1 LPFSPIVLSILSFGL
16 SHCFDF
22 VALHYR
28 MRLPNFSNTMK
39 HFQKPTPA
47 PERLRKVVG
56 LEKRS
61 NYQDAA
67 VDGGLE
73 QFIVALA
80 QELAQ
85 TEELKSIGD
94 ELTVAVRNYA
104 GKETPARRAAVQ
116 DLEDGLRALD
126 AVESTLSPSSTE
138 TDSASSTKLSKR
150 DLASPVRYA
159 KGVGPEREK
168 LLNKLGIIT
177 IGDLISY
184 FPKRLEDRSN
194 LKKIAQAYH
203 GEKVVI
209 RGNVRAT
216 NTINPRKG
224 LEIFK
229 VAVQDNTGIIYAV
242 WFNQPWLKNQIST
255 KEPISIYGEVE
266 RSHSQIQI
274 SNPIW
279 EPADKNLLTGRLVPI
294 YPATEGLTQNI
305 LFRLLRENYSAYR
318 DLITEL
324 IPEEIRTR
332 RNLMPRAHAFER
344 IHFPTGVEEHE
355 RARHTLAF
363 EEFFIFQI
371 GVALEKQKAVERVG
385 LSMTTSNER
394 LESFY
399 EVLPFKL
406 TNAQRQAIEEIRA
419 EMALAKPMNRLLQG
433 DVGSGKTIVAATA
446 CFIAHEAGYQS
457 AIMAPTEILAE
468 QHYHRLKQ
476 IFSTVNNAPKVQ
488 LLIGSMP
495 EREKE
500 VIRRALKYGEVD
512 ILIGTHA
519 LIQDDVEFKKMGF
532 AVIDEQHRF
541 GVIQRAQLEKKGEN
555 IDILVMS
562 ATPIPRTITLTLY
575 GQFEISILGEL
586 PFEKKIQ
593 TYWTSED
600 KRDGIY
606 EFVIGELK
614 KDCQAYI
621 VYPLIEESE
630 ELDLKAATEA
640 KAELEQTVFKGFRV
654 GLLHGRMDEEEK
666 KNVMEQLRQ
675 KEIDILISTTII
687 EVGIDVPDATIMII
701 EHADRFGLAQL
712 HQLRG
717 RIGRAGQKSYCFAVA
732 NTKSEEGRAR
742 LEVFRDN
749 LDGFKIAEAD
759 LKLRG
764 PGELLGYAQHGLDTT
779 FKAADLIADLEIMK
793 LAREEAFKLVKESP
807 AHPLIEEFKRR
818 YSHKFDLARV

>member
-1 LPFSPIVLSILSFGL
+1 
-16 SHCFDF
+16 
-22 VALHYR
+22 
-28 MRLPNFSNTMK
+28 MRLSNFSNTMK
-39 HFQKPTPA
+39 HFQKPTP
-47 PERLRKVVG
+47 PIERLRKIVS

-73 QFIVALA
+73 KFIQALV
-80 QELAQ
+80 QELTQ
-85 TEELKSIGD
+85 TEELKSIG
-94 ELTVAVRNYA
+94 ETLTVAVRNYA
-104 GKETPARRAAVQ
+104 IKEIPQRRAALQ
-116 DLEDGLRALD
+116 DLEDGLRAFD
-126 AVESTLSPSSTE
+126 ALGPVFSTSTSSPELNPNPNLNTTGSGAIAPESETSS
-138 TDSASSTKLSKR
+138 SAKMSRR
-150 DLASPVRYA
+150 DLTSPVRFA

-168 LLNKLGIIT
+168 LLNKLGIVT
-177 IGDLISY
+177 IEDLLTY
-184 FPKRLEDRSN
+184 FPRKLEDRTN
-194 LKKIAQAYH
+194 IRKIAQAYN
-203 GEKVVI
+203 GEKAVI
-209 RGNVRAT
+209 RGNVRAV
-216 NTINPRKG
+216 NTIKPRKN

-229 VAVQDNTGIIYAV
+229 VAVQDNTGLIYAV
-242 WFNQPWLKNQIST
+242 WFNQPWIKNQIAAN
-255 KEPISIYGEVE
+255 EPISLFGEVE
-266 RSHSQIQI
+266 RSQSQVQM

-305 LFRLLRENYSAYR
+305 LFRLLRENYAVYR
-318 DLITEL
+318 DLIAEL
-324 IPEEIRTR
+324 IPAEIRAR
-332 RNLMPRAHAFER
+332 RDLMPRAQAFER
-344 IHFPTGVEEHE
+344 IHFPTGAEEHE
-355 RARHTLAF
+355 RARRTLAF
-363 EEFFIFQI
+363 EEFLIFQI

-385 LSMTTSNER
+385 HSMKILNER

-399 EVLPFKL
+399 EVLPFRL

-419 EMALAKPMNRLLQG
+419 EMALPKPMNRLLQG

-446 CFIAHEAGYQS
+446 CFIAHDAGYQS

-468 QHYHRLKQ
+468 QHFHRLKQ
-476 IFSTVNNAPKVQ
+476 IFSTVENAPKVQ

-500 VIRRALKYGEVD
+500 TIRKAIHYGEVD

-519 LIQDDVEFKKMGF
+519 LIQDDIAFKKMGF

-614 KDCQAYI
+614 KGSQAYI

-640 KAELEQTVFKGFRV
+640 KAELEQTVFKGFRI
-654 GLLHGRMDEEEK
+654 GLLHGRMDEAEK
-666 KNVMEQLRQ
+666 KKVMEELRQ
-675 KEIDILISTTII
+675 KEIDLLISTTII

-732 NTKSEEGRAR
+732 NTKTEEGRAR

-749 LDGFKIAEAD
+749 LDGFKIAEED
-759 LKLRG
+759 LKIRG

-779 FKAADLIADLEIMK
+779 FKAADLIADLEVMK
-793 LAREEAFKLVKESP
+793 LAREEAFKLVKENPTHS
-807 AHPLIEEFKRR
+807 LIEEFKRR
-818 YSHKFDLARV
+818 YGHKFDLARV

>member
-1 LPFSPIVLSILSFGL
+1 
-16 SHCFDF
+16 
-22 VALHYR
+22 
-28 MRLPNFSNTMK
+28 MK
-39 HFQKPTPA
+39 HSRKPAPI
-47 PERLRKVVG
+47 PERLRKVLD

-61 NYQDAA
+61 KYQDTA

-73 QFIVALA
+73 KFIIALA
-80 QELAQ
+80 RELEKIETLKPVSESLTQ
-85 TEELKSIGD
+85 T
-94 ELTVAVRNYA
+94 VRNYA
-104 GKETPARRAAVQ
+104 NKPVPQRRAIVQ
-116 DLEDGLRALD
+116 NLEDELRALD
-126 AVESTLSPSSTE
+126 AIGLPVPESTEQTSQPPHE
-138 TDSASSTKLSKR
+138 TRSLQ
-150 DLASPVRYA
+150 SPVRYA

-168 LLNKLGIIT
+168 LLNKLGIQSIE
-177 IGDLISY
+177 DLLTY
-184 FPKRLEDRSN
+184 FPRRLEDRSQI
-194 LKKIAQAYH
+194 KKVAQARH

-209 RGNVRAT
+209 RGNVRAANVIT
-216 NTINPRKG
+216 PRKG

-229 VAVQDNTGIIYAV
+229 VAVQDNTGVIYAV

-266 RSHSQIQI
+266 RGYSQIQM

-294 YPATEGLTQNI
+294 YPATEGLTQNV
-305 LFRLLRENYSAYR
+305 LFRLIRENFSAYR
-318 DLITEL
+318 DFIAEL
-324 IPEEIRTR
+324 IPEEVRTPHD
-332 RNLMPRAHAFER
+332 LMPRVQAFER
-344 IHFPTGVEEHE
+344 IHFPTGVQEHE
-355 RARHTLAF
+355 RARRTLAF

-385 LSMTTSNER
+385 HSMKISDER
-394 LESFY
+394 LEVFY
-399 EVLPFKL
+399 EVLPFRL
-406 TNAQRQAIEEIRA
+406 TNAQRQSIEEIRA
-419 EMALAKPMNRLLQG
+419 DMVLPKPMNRLLQG
-433 DVGSGKTIVAATA
+433 DVGSGKTVVAATA

-468 QHYHRLKQ
+468 QHYQRLKQ
-476 IFSTVNNAPKVQ
+476 IFSTVKNAPKVQ
-488 LLIGSMP
+488 LLIGSLP
-495 EREKE
+495 ERDKE
-500 VIRRALKYGEVD
+500 VIRRAVKYGEID

-519 LIQDDVEFKKMGF
+519 LIQDDVEFKNLGF

-575 GQFEISILGEL
+575 GQFEISILDEL

-593 TYWTSED
+593 TYWVSED

-606 EFVIGELK
+606 EFVIAELK

-630 ELDLKAATEA
+630 ELDLQAATEA
-640 KAELEQTVFKGFRV
+640 KAELEQTVFKEFRV
-654 GLLHGRMDEEEK
+654 ALLHGRMDEEEK
-666 KNVMEQLRQ
+666 KSVMEQLRK
-675 KEIDILISTTII
+675 KEIDVLVSTTII
-687 EVGIDVPDATIMII
+687 EVGIDVPDATIMVI

-717 RIGRAGQKSYCFAVA
+717 RIGRAGQKSYCFAIA
-732 NTKSEEGRAR
+732 KAKSEEGRAR

-749 LDGFKIAEAD
+749 LDGFKIAEED
-759 LKLRG
+759 LKIRG

-779 FKAADLIADLEIMK
+779 FRAADLIADLDIMK
-793 LAREEAFKLVKESP
+793 LAREAAFKFVNENAQHL
-807 AHPLIEEFKRR
+807 LIEEFKRR
-818 YSHKFDLARV
+818 YGHKFDLARV

>member
-1 LPFSPIVLSILSFGL
+1 
-16 SHCFDF
+16 
-22 VALHYR
+22 
-28 MRLPNFSNTMK
+28 MK
-39 HFQKPTPA
+39 HFQKPTP
-47 PERLRKVVG
+47 PIERLRKIVS

-73 QFIVALA
+73 KFIQALV
-80 QELAQ
+80 QELTQ
-85 TEELKSIGD
+85 TEELKSIG
-94 ELTVAVRNYA
+94 ETLTVAVRNYA
-104 GKETPARRAAVQ
+104 IKEIPQRRAALQ
-116 DLEDGLRALD
+116 DLEDGLRAFD
-126 AVESTLSPSSTE
+126 ALGPVFSTSTSSPELNPNPNLNTTGSGAIAPESETSS
-138 TDSASSTKLSKR
+138 SAKMSRR
-150 DLASPVRYA
+150 DLTSPVRFA

-168 LLNKLGIIT
+168 LLNKLGIVT
-177 IGDLISY
+177 IEDLLTY
-184 FPKRLEDRSN
+184 FPRKLEDRTN
-194 LKKIAQAYH
+194 IRKIAQAYN
-203 GEKVVI
+203 GEKAVI
-209 RGNVRAT
+209 RGNVRAV
-216 NTINPRKG
+216 NTIKPRKN

-229 VAVQDNTGIIYAV
+229 VAVQDNTGLIYAV
-242 WFNQPWLKNQIST
+242 WFNQPWIKNQIAAN
-255 KEPISIYGEVE
+255 EPISLFGEVE
-266 RSHSQIQI
+266 RSQSQVQM

-305 LFRLLRENYSAYR
+305 LFRLLRENYAVYR
-318 DLITEL
+318 DLIAEL
-324 IPEEIRTR
+324 IPAEIRAR
-332 RNLMPRAHAFER
+332 RDLMPRAQAFER
-344 IHFPTGVEEHE
+344 IHFPTGAEEHE
-355 RARHTLAF
+355 RARRTLAF
-363 EEFFIFQI
+363 EEFLIFQI

-385 LSMTTSNER
+385 HSMKILNER

-399 EVLPFKL
+399 EVLPFRL

-419 EMALAKPMNRLLQG
+419 EMALPKPMNRLLQG

-446 CFIAHEAGYQS
+446 CFIAHDAGYQS

-468 QHYHRLKQ
+468 QHFHRLKQ
-476 IFSTVNNAPKVQ
+476 IFSTVENAPKVQ

-500 VIRRALKYGEVD
+500 TIRKAIHYGEVD

-519 LIQDDVEFKKMGF
+519 LIQDDIAFKKMGF

-614 KDCQAYI
+614 KGSQAYI

-640 KAELEQTVFKGFRV
+640 KAELEQTVFKGFRI
-654 GLLHGRMDEEEK
+654 GLLHGRMDEAEK
-666 KNVMEQLRQ
+666 KKVMEELRQ
-675 KEIDILISTTII
+675 KEIDLLISTTII

-732 NTKSEEGRAR
+732 NTKTEEGRAR

-749 LDGFKIAEAD
+749 LDGFKIAEED
-759 LKLRG
+759 LKIRG

-779 FKAADLIADLEIMK
+779 FKAADLIADLEVMK
-793 LAREEAFKLVKESP
+793 LAREEAFKLVKENPTHS
-807 AHPLIEEFKRR
+807 LIEEFKRR
-818 YSHKFDLARV
+818 YGHKFDLARV

>member
-1 LPFSPIVLSILSFGL
+1 
-16 SHCFDF
+16 
-22 VALHYR
+22 
-28 MRLPNFSNTMK
+28 MK
-39 HFQKPTPA
+39 HSLKPAPI
-47 PERLRKVVG
+47 PERLRKVLD

-61 NYQDAA
+61 KYQDTA

-73 QFIVALA
+73 KFIIALA
-80 QELAQ
+80 GELEKIEAFKPVA
-85 TEELKSIGD
+85 EN
-94 ELTVAVRNYA
+94 LTQAIRNY
-104 GKETPARRAAVQ
+104 ENRTVPQRRAIVQ
-116 DLEDGLRALD
+116 NLEDELRALD
-126 AVESTLSPSSTE
+126 AISLPVPESTEQTSQPSHE
-138 TDSASSTKLSKR
+138 TRSLQ
-150 DLASPVRYA
+150 SPVRYA

-168 LLNKLGIIT
+168 LLNKLGIQSIE
-177 IGDLISY
+177 DLLTY
-184 FPKRLEDRSN
+184 FPRRLEDRSQI
-194 LKKIAQAYH
+194 KKVAQARH

-209 RGNVRAT
+209 RGNVRAANVIT
-216 NTINPRKG
+216 PRKG

-229 VAVQDNTGIIYAV
+229 VAVQDNTGVIYAV

-266 RSHSQIQI
+266 RGYSQIQM

-294 YPATEGLTQNI
+294 YPATEGLTQNV
-305 LFRLLRENYSAYR
+305 LFRLIRENFSAYR
-318 DLITEL
+318 DFIAEL
-324 IPEEIRTR
+324 IPEEVRTPHD
-332 RNLMPRAHAFER
+332 LMPRVQAFER
-344 IHFPTGVEEHE
+344 IHFPTGVQEHE
-355 RARHTLAF
+355 RARRTLAF

-385 LSMTTSNER
+385 HSMKISDER
-394 LESFY
+394 LEVFY
-399 EVLPFKL
+399 EVLPFRL
-406 TNAQRQAIEEIRA
+406 TNAQRQSIEEIRA
-419 EMALAKPMNRLLQG
+419 DMVLPKPMNRLLQG
-433 DVGSGKTIVAATA
+433 DVGSGKTVVAATA

-468 QHYHRLKQ
+468 QHYQRLKQ
-476 IFSTVNNAPKVQ
+476 IFSTVKNAPKVQ
-488 LLIGSMP
+488 LLIGSLP
-495 EREKE
+495 ERDKE
-500 VIRRALKYGEVD
+500 VIRRAVKYGEID

-519 LIQDDVEFKKMGF
+519 LIQDDVEFKNLGF

-575 GQFEISILGEL
+575 GQFEISILDEL

-593 TYWTSED
+593 TYWVSED

-606 EFVIGELK
+606 EFVIAELK

-630 ELDLKAATEA
+630 ELDLQAATEA
-640 KAELEQTVFKGFRV
+640 KAELEQTVFKEFRV
-654 GLLHGRMDEEEK
+654 ALLHGRMDEEEK
-666 KNVMEQLRQ
+666 KSVMEQLRK
-675 KEIDILISTTII
+675 KEIDVLVSTTII
-687 EVGIDVPDATIMII
+687 EVGIDVPDATIMVI

-717 RIGRAGQKSYCFAVA
+717 RIGRAGQKSYCFAIA
-732 NTKSEEGRAR
+732 KAKSEEGRAR

-749 LDGFKIAEAD
+749 LDGFKIAEED
-759 LKLRG
+759 LKIRG

-779 FKAADLIADLEIMK
+779 FRAADLIADLDIMK
-793 LAREEAFKLVKESP
+793 LAREAAFKFVNENAQHL
-807 AHPLIEEFKRR
+807 LIEEFKRR
-818 YSHKFDLARV
+818 YGHKFDLARV

>member
-1 LPFSPIVLSILSFGL
+1 
-16 SHCFDF
+16 
-22 VALHYR
+22 
-28 MRLPNFSNTMK
+28 MKLPNFSNTMK
-39 HFQKPTPA
+39 HSHKPVPLL
-47 PERLRKVVG
+47 ERLRKVLE

-61 NYQDAA
+61 KFQDTA

-73 QFIVALA
+73 KFIISLA

-85 TEELKSIGD
+85 SEKLASVAAS
-94 ELTVAVRNYA
+94 LTTAVRNYA
-104 GKETPARRAAVQ
+104 KRDVPQRRAVLQ
-116 DLEDGLRALD
+116 DLEDSVKELEAHGVSIVTPDEQTPQARVIRSLQN
-126 AVESTLSPSSTE
+126 
-138 TDSASSTKLSKR
+138 
-150 DLASPVRYA
+150 PVRYA

-168 LLNKLGIIT
+168 LLNKLGIRT
-177 IGDLISY
+177 IEDLLTY
-184 FPKRLEDRSN
+184 FPRRLEDRSQI
-194 LKKIAQAYH
+194 KKIAQARH
-203 GEKVVI
+203 GEKVTI
-209 RGNVRAT
+209 RGNVRAV
-216 NTINPRKG
+216 NTITPRKG

-229 VAVQDNTGIIYAV
+229 IALQDNTGLIYAV

-255 KEPISIYGEVE
+255 NEPISVYGEVE
-266 RSHSQIQI
+266 RTYSQIQMN
-274 SNPIW
+274 NPIW

-294 YPATEGLTQNI
+294 YPATEGLTQNV

-324 IPEEIRTR
+324 IPEEISARHE
-332 RNLMPRAHAFER
+332 LMPRVQAFER

-355 RARHTLAF
+355 RARRALAF
-363 EEFFIFQI
+363 EEFFIFQM

-385 LSMTTSNER
+385 HCLKITDER
-394 LESFY
+394 LEAFY

-406 TNAQRQAIEEIRA
+406 TNAQRQAIEEIRDD
-419 EMALAKPMNRLLQG
+419 MALAKPMNRLLQG
-433 DVGSGKTIVAATA
+433 DVGSGKTVVAATA

-468 QHYHRLKQ
+468 QHYHRLQ
-476 IFSTVNNAPKVQ
+476 QLFATVKDAPRVQ
-488 LLIGSMP
+488 LLIGSLP
-495 EREKE
+495 ERDKE
-500 VIRRALKYGEVD
+500 SIRRAVKYGEID

-519 LIQDDVEFKKMGF
+519 LIQDEVEFKKLGF

-586 PFEKKIQ
+586 PFEKQIQ
-593 TYWTSED
+593 TYWVSED

-606 EFVIGELK
+606 EFVIAELK
-614 KDCQAYI
+614 KGCQAYI

-640 KAELEQTVFKGFRV
+640 KAELEQTVFRGFSV
-654 GLLHGRMDEEEK
+654 GLLHGRMNEEEK
-666 KNVMEQLRQ
+666 KSVMERLRQ
-675 KEIDILISTTII
+675 KQIDVLVSTTII
-687 EVGIDVPDATIMII
+687 EVGIDVPDATLMVM
-701 EHADRFGLAQL
+701 EHADRLGLAQL

-732 NTKSEEGRAR
+732 NAKSEESRAR

-749 LDGFKIAEAD
+749 LDGFKIAEED
-759 LKLRG
+759 LKIRG
-764 PGELLGYAQHGLDTT
+764 PGELLGFAQHGLDTT
-779 FKAADLIADLEIMK
+779 FRAADLIADLDIMK
-793 LAREEAFKLVKESP
+793 LAREEAFQSVRTTLDHRLL
-807 AHPLIEEFKRR
+807 AEFQRR
-818 YSHKFDLARV
+818 YGHKFDLARV